1 MTQASIDRSK
11 CTYKVHLVSYSDNSI
26 DTWEFKTLTDF
37 VDRCLALDISPS
49 EYAALNQ
56 ISIDPYVV
64 VEPTEFDNIVNWVQS
79 TQGDRKSSICFK
91 SHGDGT
97 QEIVLRIIVNACAL
111 NDCVILDNGQLK
123 VSYFAIRELL
133 SDREELNR
141 LIAG

>member
-1 MTQASIDRSK
+1 MTDSSK
-11 CTYKVHLVSYSDNSI
+11 CTCKVHLVSCSDNSI

-37 VDRCLALDISPS
+37 IERCLTLGISPS
-49 EYAALNQ
+49 KYAALNQ

-64 VEPTEFDNIVNWVQS
+64 VEPAEFDNIVSWIQL
-79 TQGDRKSSICFK
+79 TQGDRKSSISFK
-91 SHGDGT
+91 SYGDGT
-97 QEIVLRIIVNACAL
+97 QEIVLRIIVAPCAL

>member
-11 CTYKVHLVSYSDNSI
+11 CTYKVHLVSYSDSSI

-37 VDRCLALDISPS
+37 VERCLVLGISPS

-64 VEPTEFDNIVNWVQS
+64 VDPTEFDEIVGWVQS
-79 TQGDRKSSICFK
+79 TQSERKSSICFK

-97 QEIVLRIIVNACAL
+97 QEAILRVFVDACAL
-111 NDCVILDNGQLK
+111 NGCVILENGQLR

-133 SDREELNR
+133 SDREKANQ
-141 LIAG
+141 LITG